1 MRVNR
6 LSDEPGHDS
15 DGVVSRTAIKLLS
28 RVSPDTLGVNG
39 ILQLNRTYIGGVEGT
54 RTLDPLTA
62 SQALYQ
68 LSYAPE
74 PSSSS

>member
-39 ILQLNRTYIGGVEGT
+39 ILPLNRTYIGEVFTIGPD
-54 RTLDPLTA
+54 LA
-62 SQALYQ
+62 SCT
-68 LSYAPE
+68 SVTG
-74 PSSSS
+74 